1 MTGALE
7 FQFSRD
13 LSNLIRNVSRKAG
26 LSESELLLAGFAALV
41 FRHSRR
47 SPVTIGIPADRGN
60 WNVMHLN
67 FAAGKSFEKLLADTF
82 VLDLDAV
89 SLVGFTY
96 GQQSQEESKFNINL
110 SINIDEE
117 QIGGAISYNEAEL
130 DAASVQR
137 LLGQFET
144 LIEGAVNNPHLS
156 IGDLPFMS
164 AAESKQVLVDWNET
178 HTEFSGDFCVQQLFE
193 AQVAQTPDAVAAV
206 FNDSQLTY
214 DELNKRANRLAHYLC
229 AQGIGPE
236 QVIGI
241 CVERSL
247 ELPVAVLGVIKSG
260 AAYLP
265 LDPVYP
271 PERLRYMV
279 ENARVKLIV
288 TQQRL
293 REKITAIGISTGF
306 AIDGEQ
312 AQDLLAD
319 QPAEN
324 PTLLISSRNACYVI
338 YTSGSTGRPKG
349 IIIEHRSLVNLLAA
363 LKKIC
368 GVGPGDRVLQ
378 FASFSFDQSVRE
390 IFEPLLSGAALYLV
404 PRDKLM
410 AGQPL
415 LDVLRDKRITAVTL
429 GPSVMAHLPVAPLP
443 DLTNLSVGGEAL
455 PRVVVDRWAPGRKL
469 FNAYGPSEVT
479 FASSMPQCFANNGK
493 PTIGKPLQNV
503 RYFVV
508 DERMQPCAIGMPG
521 ELLIG
526 GVGLA
531 RGFYH
536 LPELTAERFI
546 PDPFSG
552 EAGARLYRSGD
563 LVRWLPTG
571 EIDYLGR
578 LDQQVKLHGFR
589 IELGEIEAVLFQ
601 HESVTATTVI
611 LDTEIAGKEQLIAYV
626 VPAKAELPVD
636 DLKKFLATKLPPYMV
651 PSVFVPLERIPV
663 TPAGK
668 VDKSALPSLD
678 SVRQQKTYVAPSTPT
693 EQKVAEIWKHVLD
706 LDRVGATD
714 NFFELGGS
722 SLKGTTLLA
731 LVEDGFQVKL
741 SFAKVFEHPS
751 LREFTQLIDGS
762 TQNVLLTT
770 ADGAVLLRRAQ
781 RDDRHIFFIH
791 DASGGIDS
799 LVPLSNQIEASWNVW
814 GIQAEPLDPE
824 TLEVSL
830 ESLASDYI
838 RKMRAVQPDGPWF
851 IGGWSFGAIAAY
863 EMSRQLLAS
872 GQEVSLLTA
881 IDAEPPNRHRSNN
894 ILTEFVDNLKAA
906 FKPAAAAV
914 SSVTDTRK
922 ACQLLLNR
930 ISRYHNAGDRI
941 RLCTPEAVSEA
952 IGGWQERNEQEL
964 FDALRRVMSFI
975 GALSVYETGAPIAVN
990 MENFQAAVSA
1000 GSHKGQWEAF
1010 VSGRVR
1016 HHVLN
1021 GDHRSILRPPI
1032 VDNLASTLN
1041 EMLTWLTVK
1050 QELHGTAQLLHRA
1063 HR

>member
-1 MTGALE
+1 MSALE
-7 FQFSRD
+7 FQISPD
-13 LSNLIRNVSRKAG
+13 LSNLIRSVSRTAG
-26 LSESELLLAGFAALV
+26 LPESELLLAGFAALV

-47 SPVTIGIPADRGN
+47 SPVVIRIPADRDN

-67 FAAGKSFEKLLADTF
+67 VAAGKSFEKLLADTS
-82 VLDLDAV
+82 VLNLDAV
-89 SLVGFTY
+89 SLVGFAY
-96 GQQSQEESKFNINL
+96 SQQPQQESKFNINL
-110 SINIDEE
+110 SINTNGE
-117 QIGGAISYNEAEL
+117 QICGAVSYNEAEL

-144 LIEGAVNNPHLS
+144 LVEGAVNNPHLS
-156 IGDLPFMS
+156 IGDLPFLS
-164 AAESKQVLVDWNET
+164 VAESKQILVDWNET
-178 HTEFSGDFCVQQLFE
+178 RAEFRDDLCVQQLFE
-193 AQVAQTPDAVAAV
+193 AQVVQTPDAVAAV

-214 DELNKRANRLAHYLC
+214 DELNKRANRLAHYLR

-236 QVIGI
+236 RVIGI
-241 CVERSL
+241 CVEPSL
-247 ELPVAVLGVIKSG
+247 ELPVAVLGVLKSG

-271 PERLRYMV
+271 PERLHYMA
-279 ENARVKLIV
+279 EDARVRLIL

-293 REKITAIGISTGF
+293 REKIAAIGVGTGLELD
-306 AIDGEQ
+306 AE
-312 AQDLLAD
+312 QDLWAD
-319 QPAEN
+319 QPVEN
-324 PTLLISSRNACYVI
+324 PTLLTTARNACYVI
-338 YTSGSTGRPKG
+338 YTSGSTGQPKG
-349 IIIEHRSLVNLLAA
+349 TIIEHRSLVNLAAA
-363 LKKIC
+363 LKKVC
-368 GVGPGDRVLQ
+368 GVGPEDRVLQ

-410 AGQPL
+410 PGQPL
-415 LDVLRDKRITAVTL
+415 FDVLRHNRITAVTL
-429 GPSVMAHLPVAPLP
+429 APSVMAHLPVAPLP
-443 DLTNLSVGGEAL
+443 DLTKLSAGGEAL
-455 PRVVVDRWAPGRKL
+455 PGGVVDRWAPGRKL

-479 FASSMPQCFANNGK
+479 FASSLPQCFANNGK

-508 DERMQPCAIGMPG
+508 DERMQLCAIGMPG

-526 GVGLA
+526 GAGLA
-531 RGFYH
+531 RGFYQ

-578 LDQQVKLHGFR
+578 LDQQVKLRGLR
-589 IELGEIEAVLFQ
+589 IELGEIEAVLLK
-601 HESVTATTVI
+601 HESVTATAVI
-611 LDTEIAGKEQLIAYV
+611 LNTEIPGKEQLVAYV

-636 DLKKFLATKLPPYMV
+636 ELKKFLATRLPPHMV
-651 PSVFVPLERIPV
+651 PPIFVPLERIPV

-678 SVRQQKTYVAPSTPT
+678 SVRQQRPYVAPSTPA
-693 EQKVAEIWKHVLD
+693 EQKVAEIWKRVLD
-706 LDRVGATD
+706 LDRVSATD

-731 LVEDGFQVKL
+731 LVEDGFRVKL

-762 TQNVLLTT
+762 TQNVLSTT
-770 ADGAVLLRRAQ
+770 AEGAVLLRRAE

-791 DASGGIDS
+791 DASGGVDS

-824 TLEVSL
+824 TAPEVSL
-830 ESLASDYI
+830 ESLAADYN
-838 RKMRAVQPDGPWF
+838 RKMRAVQPEGPWF
-851 IGGWSFGAIAAY
+851 IGGWSFGAVVAY
-863 EMSRQLLAS
+863 EMSRQLLA
-872 GQEVSLLTA
+872 GGHEVSLLTA
-881 IDAEPPNRHRSNN
+881 IDAEPPNSHKWNSV
-894 ILTEFVDNLKAA
+894 LTQFVDNLKAA

-914 SSVTDTRK
+914 SSVTDTSK

-930 ISRYHNAGDRI
+930 ISRYQNAGDRI
-941 RLCTPEAVSEA
+941 RPCTPDAVSEA
-952 IGGWQERNEQEL
+952 IGGWQERNDEEI
-964 FDALRRVMSFI
+964 FDALRRVTSYI

-1000 GSHKGQWEAF
+1000 GSHQGQWEAF
-1010 VSGRVR
+1010 MSGRVR

-1032 VDNLASTLN
+1032 VDDLASALN
-1041 EMLTWLTVK
+1041 EVLTD
-1050 QELHGTAQLLHRA
+1050 QLPKAFSRA
-1063 HR
+1063 AD

>member
-1 MTGALE
+1 MQL
-7 FQFSRD
+7 
-13 LSNLIRNVSRKAG
+13 NV
-26 LSESELLLAGFAALV
+26 
-41 FRHSRR
+41 
-47 SPVTIGIPADRGN
+47 
-60 WNVMHLN
+60 
-67 FAAGKSFEKLLADTF
+67 AAGESFEKLLADTSG
-82 VLDLDAV
+82 LNLDAV
-89 SLVGFTY
+89 SLVGFAY
-96 GQQSQEESKFNINL
+96 GQQPQEESKFNINL
-110 SINIDEE
+110 TINSDEE
-117 QIGGAISYNEAEL
+117 QIRGAFFYNESEL

-144 LIEGAVNNPHLS
+144 LIEGAVNNPYLS

-178 HTEFSGDFCVQQLFE
+178 QTEFRGDLCVQQLFE

-214 DELNKRANRLAHYLC
+214 DELNKRANRLAHYLR

-241 CVERSL
+241 CVEPSL
-247 ELPVAVLGVIKSG
+247 ELPVAVMGVIKSG

-265 LDPVYP
+265 LDPFYP
-271 PERLRYMV
+271 AERLRYMADH
-279 ENARVKLIV
+279 ARVRLIV

-293 REKITAIGISTGF
+293 REKITAIGIGRGLEL
-306 AIDGEQ
+306 DGEQ
-312 AQDLLAD
+312 DLLED
-319 QPAEN
+319 QPVEN
-324 PTLLISSRNACYVI
+324 PTLLTTSRNACYVI
-338 YTSGSTGRPKG
+338 FTSGSTGRPKG
-349 IIIEHRSLVNLLAA
+349 ITIEHRSLVNLVAG

-390 IFEPLLSGAALYLV
+390 IFEPLLGGAALYLV

-415 LDVLRDKRITAVTL
+415 FDVLRDKRITALTL
-429 GPSVMAHLPVAPLP
+429 APSVMAHLPVAPLP
-443 DLTNLSVGGEAL
+443 DLTRVSLGGEAL
-455 PRVVVDRWAPGRKL
+455 PGVVVDRWAPGRKL
-469 FNAYGPSEVT
+469 FNAYGPSEIT
-479 FASSMPQCFANNGK
+479 FASSIPQCFANNGK
-493 PTIGKPLQNV
+493 PTIGKPLQNL

-531 RGFYH
+531 RGYYQ

-563 LVRWLPTG
+563 LARWLPTG

-578 LDQQVKLHGFR
+578 LDQQVKLHGLR

-601 HESVTATTVI
+601 HESVTATAVI
-611 LDTEIAGKEQLIAYV
+611 LDTEIAGKEQLVAYV

-651 PSVFVPLERIPV
+651 PPIFIPLDRIPV

-668 VDKSALPSLD
+668 IDKRALPSLG
-678 SVRQQKTYVAPSTPT
+678 SVRQQKTYIAPSTPI
-693 EQKVAEIWKHVLD
+693 EQKVAEIWKQVLD
-706 LDRVGATD
+706 LDRVSATD

-722 SLKGTTLLA
+722 SLQGVTLLA
-731 LVEDGFQVKL
+731 LVEDEFQVKL

-751 LREFTQLIDGS
+751 LREFTQLIDGG
-762 TQNVLLTT
+762 TQNMLLTM

-781 RDDRHIFFIH
+781 RDDRHIFFVH
-791 DASGGIDS
+791 DPSGGIDS
-799 LVPLSNQIEASWNVW
+799 LVPLSNQIDASWNVW
-814 GIQAEPLDPE
+814 GIQPGPLDPE
-824 TLEVSL
+824 VLPEVSL

-838 RKMRAVQPDGPWF
+838 RKMRVVQPDGPWS
-851 IGGWSFGAIAAY
+851 IGGWSFGAVIAY
-863 EMSRQLLAS
+863 EMSRQLLTS

-881 IDAEPPNRHRSNN
+881 IDAEPPNRHKWNN
-894 ILTEFVDNLKAA
+894 VLTEFVDNLKAA

-914 SSVTDTRK
+914 FPVTDTSR

-930 ISRYHNAGDRI
+930 VSRYNNAGDRI
-941 RLCTPEAVSEA
+941 RPCTPEAVFEA
-952 IGGWQERNEQEL
+952 IGSWQERNEEEL

-975 GALSVYETGAPIAVN
+975 GALSIYETGAPAAVN

-1000 GSHKGQWEAF
+1000 GSHEGQWEAF

-1032 VDNLASTLN
+1032 VDNLANTLN
-1041 EMLTWLTVK
+1041 ETLT
-1050 QELHGTAQLLHRA
+1050 GQLRA
-1063 HR
+1063 FSQAGD